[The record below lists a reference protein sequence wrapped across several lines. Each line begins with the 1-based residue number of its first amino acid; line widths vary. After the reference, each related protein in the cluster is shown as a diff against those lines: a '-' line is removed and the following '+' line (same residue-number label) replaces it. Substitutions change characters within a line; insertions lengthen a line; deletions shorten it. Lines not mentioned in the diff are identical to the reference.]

1 MTNLTTCPHCGATLL
16 TGDDRII
23 DKAIIVIDTNG
34 HYRVKA
40 KSSNGETVL
49 TSEQYQNLDW
59 ARQVASDLHVP
70 IIEGEHN
77 E

>member
-1 MTNLTTCPHCGATLL
+1 MTELTTCPHCGSTLL

-23 DKAIIVIDTNG
+23 DRAIIVIDPNG
-34 HYRVKA
+34 QYRVKA
-40 KSSNGETVL
+40 KASNGETIL
-49 TSEQYQNLDW
+49 TSEQYRSLDW
-59 ARQVASDLHVP
+59 ARTVAGDLHVP